1 VVESYLIH
9 AGHVPQHIVA
19 ATCNSPADLELPL
32 LRDRWR
38 QVINSTCNRK
48 VVVTRLQ
55 RGVQSGDNAVLWQ
68 RLHNLQST
76 RGTCTLVRQDD

>member
-1 VVESYLIH
+1 MVESYLIH

-55 RGVQSGDNAVLWQ
+55 RGVQSGDNAMFLQ

-76 RGTCTLVRQDD
+76 QGTTPVRQDD